1 MSNRLG
7 VLFCVVVAILG
18 AACSRKPKIDI
29 AVSQCSGG
37 EWRETLNEE
46 MRREVLFNDDYDISL
61 DFANAEDDVNR
72 QIADLRR
79 MAELNP
85 DVILVAPA
93 KAAAL
98 VDVINEISKKGI
110 PVVVFDRDVPGAD
123 YAAYIGADNREVG
136 RQAAK
141 YARSH
146 IDGKI
151 RAIEITGDLNS
162 TPAQERAAGFR
173 EMADSLGDF
182 DIVAEFDARWL
193 TDPVPQVVD
202 SLLRMH
208 PDVNLIFGHND
219 HMVEEAGKV
228 VADKGMRDKILL
240 EGVDGTPAFGLKALE
255 DNRLD
260 ATILYPTLGHEIL
273 RTALAVAKG
282 KKVAKRI
289 NITDVP
295 AIDRSN
301 ASLYQMHHRTMT
313 NETEKIVGM
322 KTAYDRLYKQRN
334 LQQMLLFAAVFI
346 LILLTILLIS
356 IWRSYKVRKRLHA
369 ELEEATKAKVSFF
382 TNVSHDLRTP
392 LTLIGTSLERV
403 MKRARLDDAN
413 ESLLHLAL
421 KNTRILTRL
430 INQILDFNKY
440 DNDQLTMHMSET
452 DIPGFVT
459 EIEQLFVPAAES
471 RHIRFSVIN
480 NVPSGLSASL
490 DVEKIE
496 RVIFNIISNSLKF
509 TPENGSVTLEAGIKE
524 SQDLYFKI
532 SDTGKGMSTEELE
545 NLFVRNIHTREANP
559 YGSGIGMSIAKAF
572 VEMHGGSITAT
583 SLEGN
588 GTEVIFFIPLRHKE
602 GDVPVKDIIRLEARM
617 VNEELSDIEMSPG
630 EAGEGET
637 LVLVVDD
644 NPDIRA
650 LLTDILGSRYKVIRA
665 SSGSQG
671 IKLASRYIPDAII
684 CDIMMPDIEGTE
696 VCRRLKSEPVTSHIP
711 VVMLTACAQDNKL
724 VESYKCG
731 ADGYLSKPFDVE
743 TLLAI
748 VESMLENRRRL
759 QDSRVSR
766 LDVPEHTSNAVESN
780 SDVDNEF
787 YRKFIDVVERN
798 IGNAKLSIDDV
809 SDEMQLNRTQLY
821 RKIKGMTNYSPSDL
835 VRIIRLKHAR
845 RMLTTT
851 DMPVNAVA
859 IKVGFAS
866 HAYFTRCYREYFGET
881 PGDAQR
887 RTVKL

>member
-7 VLFCVVVAILG
+7 VLLCVVVAILG

-72 QIADLRR
+72 QIADLYR

-173 EMADSLGDF
+173 EMADSLGNF

-193 TDPVPQVVD
+193 TGPVRQVVD

-208 PDVNLIFGHND
+208 PDINLIFGHND
-219 HMVEEAGKV
+219 HMVDEAGKV
-228 VADKGMRDKILL
+228 IADKGMRDRILL

-282 KKVAKRI
+282 EKVAKRI

-313 NETEKIVGM
+313 NETEKIVGV

-392 LTLIGTSLERV
+392 LTLISTSLERV

-440 DNDQLTMHMSET
+440 DNDKLTMHMSET

-471 RHIRFSVIN
+471 RHIVFSVIN
-480 NVPSGLSASL
+480 NIPSGLTASI

-496 RVIFNIISNSLKF
+496 RVLFNIISNSLKF
-509 TPENGSVTLEAGIKE
+509 TPENGNVVFEAGIKDNQE
-524 SQDLYFKI
+524 LYFKV
-532 SDTGKGMSTEELE
+532 SDTGKGMSSEELE

-572 VEMHGGSITAT
+572 VEMHGGRINAT
-583 SLEGN
+583 SLKGS
-588 GTEVIFFIPLRHKE
+588 GTEVVFLIPLRHMEDASKE
-602 GDVPVKDIIRLEARM
+602 DIIRLDAGM
-617 VNEELSDIEMSPG
+617 VNEELSEIEMSRVKL
-630 EAGEGET
+630 EEGEPM
-637 LVLVVDD
+637 VLVIDD
-644 NPDIRA
+644 NSDIRA
-650 LLTDILGSRYKVIRA
+650 LLTDILGSQYKVIRA

-696 VCRRLKSEPVTSHIP
+696 VCRRLKSEPATSHIP
-711 VVMLTACAQDNKL
+711 IVMLTACAQDNKL